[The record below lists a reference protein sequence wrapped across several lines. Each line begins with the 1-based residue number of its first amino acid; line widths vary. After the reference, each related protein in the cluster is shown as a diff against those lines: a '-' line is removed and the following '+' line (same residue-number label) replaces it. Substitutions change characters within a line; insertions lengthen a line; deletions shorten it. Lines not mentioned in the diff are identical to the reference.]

1 MNSKAEPTVTN
12 FNQEDKLVVKV
23 CDTSDIGMYNSA
35 INESQILKKLEF
47 PHTSQFVA
55 FYEDSVINKTYLVLK
70 NAGEKNLTQFVE
82 EKRVD

>member
-1 MNSKAEPTVTN
+1 M
-12 FNQEDKLVVKV
+12 

-35 INESQILKKLEF
+35 INESQIIKNLVF

-55 FYEDSVINKTYLVLK
+55 FYEDSVLNKTYLVLK
-70 NAGEKNLTQFVE
+70 YAGDKNLTQFVE